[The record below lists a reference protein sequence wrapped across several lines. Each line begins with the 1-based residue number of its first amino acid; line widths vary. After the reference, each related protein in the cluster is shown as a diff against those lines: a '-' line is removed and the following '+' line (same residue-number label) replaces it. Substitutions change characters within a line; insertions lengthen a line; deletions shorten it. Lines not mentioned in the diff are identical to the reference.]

1 MVVSLCFLQVFPQK
15 GAPFSTCAGSAG
27 GPWNASSH
35 WSCQGSTASCGQGQ
49 RGRMWSILDPTWWK
63 NLMVKKSPIRG
74 SRIYPTYI
82 IYPNVPRR
90 HGPIHHWEGTAMQN
104 IEISQRIFHVKRT
117 SEPQFS
123 QFRLEMYM
131 VPHARSC
138 ENIHLWNI
146 TMFHHFFS
154 LVHWWWS
161 PGRFKLFLGLE
172 RTTWKNNKTW

>member
-1 MVVSLCFLQVFPQK
+1 MVVSLCFLQIFPQK

-35 WSCQGSTASCGQGQ
+35 WSCQGSTTSCGQGQ

-63 NLMVKKSPIRG
+63 NLWLRSPQFVALGYIPLISSIPMYPGAMALSITGRG
-74 SRIYPTYI
+74 QPCRTSRF
-82 IYPNVPRR
+82 PNF
-90 HGPIHHWEGTAMQN
+90 
-104 IEISQRIFHVKRT
+104 FHVKRT

-146 TMFHHFFS
+146 TMFHHFCS